1 MTIGDQTATVLFQG
15 LTPQFPAIY
24 QVNAVIPAGVTTGSS
39 VPVTISSGGQ
49 TSPPIQI
56 PIQ

>member
-1 MTIGDQTATVLFQG
+1 M
-15 LTPQFPAIY
+15 
-24 QVNAVIPAGVTTGSS
+24 IPAGVTKGSS

-49 TSPPIQI
+49 TSPPIMI